1 MSAAYSRGPPGLLQ
15 SRAHS
20 LTAGLRMMQ
29 GVATGKIN
37 LFEFPDLDALV
48 VAARGTHTW
57 LDLMTNICMYIEVT
71 FVQVPAPRPPAC
83 KNNGFSLLLL
93 LLSRCMAARGPTN
106 AIDAAT
112 VIHNLFA

>member
-1 MSAAYSRGPPGLLQ
+1 
-15 SRAHS
+15 
-20 LTAGLRMMQ
+20 MMQ

-83 KNNGFSLLLL
+83 KNTGFLVAVAPEPVHGSK
-93 LLSRCMAARGPTN
+93 GPDKCN
-106 AIDAAT
+106 
-112 VIHNLFA
+112 